1 VQLHRIRLEKQ
12 RVGIEPQLSLLVPPR
27 RPSDEILD
35 DPDISSEE
43 MFLSLQ
49 DLALLHRWWGSA
61 RALERFLVGEIR
73 RLRVERPVV
82 LDVGAGSGDV
92 SRRLSRSL
100 ARAGHPAQLLACD
113 LQWRHLVAGRRLER
127 GAFPSVCADA
137 FALPF
142 PEKSVD
148 WVVSTLFFHHFS
160 PGENARLL
168 ASFERV
174 SRRGFALLDLT
185 RHVLPLAFISIAGRL
200 LFKTRVSVSDGISS
214 VRQAYTPEE
223 ARQIAEDAV
232 PGARVDRIFPFR
244 YILSAT
250 AP

>member
-1 VQLHRIRLEKQ
+1 V
-12 RVGIEPQLSLLVPPR
+12 SLLVPPR

-35 DPDISSEE
+35 DPDIPHEE

-49 DLALLHRWWGSA
+49 DLSLVHRWWGSA
-61 RALERFLVGEIR
+61 RALERFLVAEIR

-82 LDVGAGSGDV
+82 LDVGAGSADV

-100 ARAGHPAQLLACD
+100 ARAGHPAQVLACD
-113 LQWRHLVAGRRLER
+113 LQVRHLVAGRRMAR
-127 GAFPSVCADA
+127 DAFPSVSADA
-137 FALPF
+137 FSLPF

-160 PGENARLL
+160 PEENARLL
-168 ASFERV
+168 ASFDRV
-174 SRRGFALLDLT
+174 ARRGFALLDLT
-185 RHVLPLAFISIAGRL
+185 RHVFPLAFISIAGRL

-223 ARQIAEDAV
+223 ARRIAEV
-232 PGARVDRIFPFR
+232 SVSGARVERIFPFR

-250 AP
+250 TP

>member
-1 VQLHRIRLEKQ
+1 VQLHRIRLEEQ
-12 RVGIEPQLSLLVPPR
+12 RVGVEPQLSLLVPPR
-27 RPSDEILD
+27 RPSHEFLD
-35 DPDISSEE
+35 DPNIPPED
-43 MFLSLQ
+43 MLLSLQ
-49 DLALLHRWWGSA
+49 DLSLVHRWWGSG
-61 RALERFLVGEIR
+61 RALERFLVAEIR
-73 RLRVERPVV
+73 RSRVERPVV
-82 LDVGAGSGDV
+82 LDVGAGSGDIA
-92 SRRLSRSL
+92 RHLSRSL
-100 ARAGHPAQLLACD
+100 ARAGHPARLLACD
-113 LQWRHLVAGRRLER
+113 LQWRHMVAGRRLAR
-127 GAFPSVCADA
+127 DAFPSVCADA
-137 FALPF
+137 FVLPF

-148 WVVSTLFFHHFS
+148 WVVSTLFLHHFS

-174 SRRGFALLDLT
+174 SRRGFALLDLS

-200 LFKTRVSVSDGISS
+200 LFKTRVSVSDGIAS

-223 ARQIAEDAV
+223 ARQIAREAI

>member
-1 VQLHRIRLEKQ
+1 LNF
-12 RVGIEPQLSLLVPPR
+12 EPDIGSLLVPSR

-35 DPDISSEE
+35 DPDIPPEE

-49 DLALLHRWWGSA
+49 DLSLLHRWWGSA

-73 RLRVERPVV
+73 RLRVERPMV
-82 LDVGAGSGDV
+82 LDVGAGSADV

-100 ARAGHPAQLLACD
+100 ARAGHPSQVLACD
-113 LQWRHLVAGRRLER
+113 LQWRHLVAGRRMAR
-127 GAFPSVCADA
+127 DRFPSVCADA
-137 FALPF
+137 FVLPF

-160 PGENARLL
+160 PEENAHLL

-174 SRRGFALLDLT
+174 ARRGFALLDLT
-185 RHVLPLAFISIAGRL
+185 RHVFPLAFISIAGRL
-200 LFKTRVSVSDGISS
+200 LFKTRVSLSDGISS

-223 ARQIAEDAV
+223 ARRIALEAV
-232 PGARVDRIFPFR
+232 SGARVERVFPFR